1 MEGLTKKQ
9 ESIPRKEVKFDASET
24 FEINTDNKIYALK
37 ISYNEQLIYFE
48 IKEKNSFVKD
58 EYNLYINLNE
68 LGKISKF
75 FNQFE
80 TAKEVFDSLK
90 SLIDKKNVSII
101 QEEKKMKIK
110 IINPINNKEFFINIL
125 SKEKDIR
132 NEINSLISYVTSLN
146 EKVQKLENKVNLLEN
161 KLNEIYVYKDYI
173 IKKKKKD
180 DEEEEEI
187 RKVYDQYQIY
197 RSRVINKNE
206 INLFMKWLD
215 QKPKKIKLLLDSKI
229 DGDLTQTFYNKCG
242 GKFPTVVFV
251 KTTKGKR
258 FGGYCSIGW
267 ENKNGGSLK
276 DINNFIFSLDKK
288 KKYKIK
294 IPEQAVYTSSNYF
307 DFGSGGDLYIEDKC
321 TSNTRG
327 YNNNT
332 GTYETTEKYELNG
345 ESNFTVSSYEVYQ
358 IEY

>member
-1 MEGLTKKQ
+1 MEELTEKPDN
-9 ESIPRKEVKFDASET
+9 SLGKEIKFDISET
-24 FEINTDNKIYALK
+24 FEINTENKIYALK

-48 IKEKNSFVKD
+48 IKEKNAFIKD
-58 EYNLYINLNE
+58 EYNLYTNLKE
-68 LGKISKF
+68 LGKINRF
-75 FNQFE
+75 FNNFDTLKDVFE
-80 TAKEVFDSLK
+80 FLK
-90 SLIDKKNVSII
+90 THITKKNVSK
-101 QEEKKMKIK
+101 EKKMKIK

-125 SKEKDIR
+125 SKEKDTKS
-132 NEINSLISYVTSLN
+132 EINSIINYVTSLN

-173 IKKKKKD
+173 EKKKKK
-180 DEEEEEI
+180 EEEEEKKKI
-187 RKVYDQYQIY
+187 CEPLNK
-197 RSRVINKNE
+197 SSVINKDE
-206 INLFMKWLD
+206 IDLFMNWLD
-215 QKPKKIKLLLDSKI
+215 QKPKKMKLLLDSKI

-267 ENKNGGSLK
+267 KDKNGGALK
-276 DINNFIFSLDKK
+276 DINSFIFSLYKK

-294 IPEQAVYTSSNYF
+294 KPENAIQTSLDYF
-307 DFGSGGDLYIEDKC
+307 AFGYSISDFYIQDKC
-321 TSNTRG
+321 TSCTNN

-332 GTYETTEKYELNG
+332 GKYETTETYELNG
-345 ESNFTVSSYEVYQ
+345 EQNFKVSSYEVYQ

>member
-1 MEGLTKKQ
+1 MEGLTEKQ
-9 ESIPRKEVKFDASET
+9 ESIPKKEIKFDASET

-48 IKEKNSFVKD
+48 IKEKNAFVKD

-75 FNQFE
+75 FYQFE
-80 TAKEVFDSLK
+80 TVKEVFDSLK
-90 SLIDKKNVSII
+90 SLIDKKNLSII

-110 IINPINNKEFFINIL
+110 IINPINNKEFYINVL
-125 SKEKDIR
+125 SKEKDIKS
-132 NEINSLISYVTSLN
+132 EINSIITYVTSLN

-161 KLNEIYVYKDYI
+161 KLNEIIKEKEE
-173 IKKKKKD
+173 KKKKK
-180 DEEEEEI
+180 ELYGQINKSSIINKEEI
-187 RKVYDQYQIY
+187 D
-197 RSRVINKNE
+197 
-206 INLFMKWLD
+206 LFMNWLD

-267 ENKNGGSLK
+267 EDKKGGFMK

-294 IPEQAVYTSSNYF
+294 IPEYGICTSSNYF
-307 DFGSGGDLYIEDKC
+307 AFGGGCDFGIRNNC
-321 TSNTRG
+321 TSNNNN
-327 YNNNT
+327 YNNNS
-332 GTYETTEKYELNG
+332 GTYETTETYELNG
-345 ESNFTVSSYEVYQ
+345 EYNFTVSSYEVYQ

>member
-1 MEGLTKKQ
+1 MEGLTEKQ
-9 ESIPRKEVKFDASET
+9 ESIPKKEIKFDASET
-24 FEINTDNKIYALK
+24 FEINTDNKIYVLK

-48 IKEKNSFVKD
+48 IKEKNAFVKD

-75 FNQFE
+75 FYQFE
-80 TAKEVFDSLK
+80 TVKEVFDSLK
-90 SLIDKKNVSII
+90 SLIDKKNLSII

-110 IINPINNKEFFINIL
+110 IINPINNKEFYINVL
-125 SKEKDIR
+125 SKEKDIKS
-132 NEINSLISYVTSLN
+132 EINSIITYVTSLN

-161 KLNEIYVYKDYI
+161 KLNEIIKEKEE
-173 IKKKKKD
+173 KKKKK
-180 DEEEEEI
+180 ELYE
-187 RKVYDQYQIY
+187 KYQINK
-197 RSRVINKNE
+197 SSVINKEE
-206 INLFMKWLD
+206 IDLFMNWLD
-215 QKPKKIKLLLDSKI
+215 QKPKKMKLLLDSKI

-267 ENKNGGSLK
+267 EDKNCGFMK
-276 DINNFIFSLDKK
+276 DINSFIFSLDKK

-294 IPEQAVYTSSNYF
+294 NPDKAIQTNSNYF
-307 DFGSGGDLYIEDKC
+307 AFGGGSDFLIDNNC
-321 TSNTRG
+321 TSNTIS

-345 ESNFTVSSYEVYQ
+345 EYNFTVSSYEVYQ

>member
-1 MEGLTKKQ
+1 MEGLTEKQ
-9 ESIPRKEVKFDASET
+9 ESIPKKEIKFDASET

-48 IKEKNSFVKD
+48 IKEKNAFGKD
-58 EYNLYINLNE
+58 EFNLYTNLKE
-68 LGKISKF
+68 LGNINRF
-75 FNQFE
+75 FYNFDTLKKVFE
-80 TAKEVFDSLK
+80 FLK
-90 SLIDKKNVSII
+90 KQITKKNVSII

-110 IINPINNKEFFINIL
+110 IINPINNREFYINVL
-125 SKEKDIR
+125 SKEKDIKS
-132 NEINSLISYVTSLN
+132 EINSIITYVTSLN

-161 KLNEIYVYKDYI
+161 KLNEIIKEKEE
-173 IKKKKKD
+173 KKKKK
-180 DEEEEEI
+180 ELYE
-187 RKVYDQYQIY
+187 KYQINK
-197 RSRVINKNE
+197 SSVINKEE
-206 INLFMKWLD
+206 IDLFMNWLD

-267 ENKNGGSLK
+267 ENKNGGALK

-294 IPEQAVYTSSNYF
+294 NPDRGIETHSSYF
-307 DFGSGGDLYIEDKC
+307 AFGGGSDFYIYDKC
-321 TSNTRG
+321 TSYTNN
-327 YNNNT
+327 YNNND
-332 GTYETTEKYELNG
+332 GTYETTETYELNG
-345 ESNFTVSSYEVYQ
+345 ERNFTVSSYEVYQ

>member
-1 MEGLTKKQ
+1 MEGLTEKP
-9 ESIPRKEVKFDASET
+9 ESIPKKEIKFDASET

-48 IKEKNSFVKD
+48 IKEKNAFAID

-80 TAKEVFDSLK
+80 IVKEVFDSLK
-90 SLIDKKNVSII
+90 SLIDKKNLSII

-110 IINPINNKEFFINIL
+110 IINPINNKESYINVL
-125 SKEKDIR
+125 SKEKDIKS
-132 NEINSLISYVTSLN
+132 EINSIVTYVTSLN

-173 IKKKKKD
+173 EKKKK
-180 DEEEEEI
+180 EEEEQ
-187 RKVYDQYQIY
+187 KKIY
-197 RSRVINKNE
+197 ETLNKSSVINKEE
-206 INLFMKWLD
+206 IDLFMNWLD

-267 ENKNGGSLK
+267 ENKKGENRK
-276 DINNFIFSLDKK
+276 DINNFIFSLDKE

-294 IPEQAVYTSSNYF
+294 NPGNAIQTHSNF
-307 DFGSGGDLYIEDKC
+307 FAFGGGSDFYIHDKC
-321 TSNTRG
+321 TSSTDN

-332 GTYETTEKYELNG
+332 GTYETTEEYELNG
-345 ESNFTVSSYEVYQ
+345 EKNFTVSSYEVYQ

>member
-1 MEGLTKKQ
+1 MEGLTEKP
-9 ESIPRKEVKFDASET
+9 ESIPKKEIKFDASET

-48 IKEKNSFVKD
+48 IKEKNAFGKD
-58 EYNLYINLNE
+58 EFNLYTNLKE
-68 LGKISKF
+68 LGNINRF
-75 FNQFE
+75 FYNFDTLKKVFE
-80 TAKEVFDSLK
+80 FLK
-90 SLIDKKNVSII
+90 KQITKKNVSII

-110 IINPINNKEFFINIL
+110 IINPIDDEEFYINIL

-132 NEINSLISYVTSLN
+132 SEINSIITYVTSLN

-173 IKKKKKD
+173 EKKKKK
-180 DEEEEEI
+180 EEEEEEEQ
-187 RKVYDQYQIY
+187 KKLYDKINK
-197 RSRVINKNE
+197 SSVINKEE
-206 INLFMKWLD
+206 IDLFMNWLD

-267 ENKNGGSLK
+267 EDKNGGFMK

-294 IPEQAVYTSSNYF
+294 NPDKALQTHSSYF
-307 DFGSGGDLYIEDKC
+307 AFGGGSDFYIYDKC
-321 TSNTRG
+321 TSYI
-327 YNNNT
+327 YNYNHNT
-332 GTYETTEKYELNG
+332 GTYETTEEYELNG
-345 ESNFTVSSYEVYQ
+345 EYSFTVSSYEVYQ

>member
-1 MEGLTKKQ
+1 MEGLTEKQ
-9 ESIPRKEVKFDASET
+9 ESIPKKEIKFDASET

-48 IKEKNSFVKD
+48 IKEKNAFVKD

-68 LGKISKF
+68 LGKISRF

-80 TAKEVFDSLK
+80 TVKEVFDSLK
-90 SLIDKKNVSII
+90 SLIDKKNLSII

-110 IINPINNKEFFINIL
+110 IINPINNKEFYINVL
-125 SKEKDIR
+125 SKEKDIKS
-132 NEINSLISYVTSLN
+132 EINSIITYVTSLN

-161 KLNEIYVYKDYI
+161 KLNEIIKEKEE
-173 IKKKKKD
+173 KKKKK
-180 DEEEEEI
+180 ELYE
-187 RKVYDQYQIY
+187 KYQINK
-197 RSRVINKNE
+197 SSVINKEE
-206 INLFMKWLD
+206 IDLFMNWLD
-215 QKPKKIKLLLDSKI
+215 QKPKKMKLLLDSKI

-267 ENKNGGSLK
+267 ENKNYGALK
-276 DINNFIFSLDKK
+276 DTNSFIFSLDKK

-294 IPEQAVYTSSNYF
+294 NPDKAIQTTSYYF
-307 DFGSGGDLYIEDKC
+307 AFGFGNDFYIYDKC
-321 TSNTRG
+321 TSSTDN
-327 YNNNT
+327 YNYNT

-345 ESNFTVSSYEVYQ
+345 EYNFTVSSYEVYQ

>member
-1 MEGLTKKQ
+1 MEELTIKQ
-9 ESIPRKEVKFDASET
+9 ESNPGKDIKYDLGEI
-24 FEINTDNKIYALK
+24 FEINTENKTYALK

-48 IKEKNSFVKD
+48 IKEKNAFGKD
-58 EYNLYINLNE
+58 EFNLYTNLKE
-68 LGKISKF
+68 LGNINRF
-75 FNQFE
+75 FYNFDTLKKVFE
-80 TAKEVFDSLK
+80 FLK
-90 SLIDKKNVSII
+90 KQITKKNVSII

-110 IINPINNKEFFINIL
+110 IMNPIDDEEFYINIL

-132 NEINSLISYVTSLN
+132 SEINSIITYVTSLN

-161 KLNEIYVYKDYI
+161 KLNEIIKEKEE
-173 IKKKKKD
+173 KKKKK
-180 DEEEEEI
+180 EL
-187 RKVYDQYQIY
+187 YGQINK
-197 RSRVINKNE
+197 SSVINKEE
-206 INLFMKWLD
+206 IDLFMNWLD

-267 ENKNGGSLK
+267 ENKKGENRK

-294 IPEQAVYTSSNYF
+294 NPNYAIQTDSDYF
-307 DFGSGGDLYIEDKC
+307 AFGRDCDFYIYNKC
-321 TSNTRG
+321 TSYTFN
-327 YNNNT
+327 YNQNT

-345 ESNFTVSSYEVYQ
+345 EYTFAVSSYEVYQ